1 MHSPSQPE
9 AVVRQL
15 LQVISRQLPFSAVPT
30 LLSAHLRAHMD
41 GQKIGSGIRPW
52 YRWVRFLQHTADK
65 RMSDLAVAVEISI
78 VI

>member
-41 GQKIGSGIRPW
+41 GQKIGSGIRAVVSLGAVFTA
-52 YRWVRFLQHTADK
+52 YRR
-65 RMSDLAVAVEISI
+65 
-78 VI
+78 